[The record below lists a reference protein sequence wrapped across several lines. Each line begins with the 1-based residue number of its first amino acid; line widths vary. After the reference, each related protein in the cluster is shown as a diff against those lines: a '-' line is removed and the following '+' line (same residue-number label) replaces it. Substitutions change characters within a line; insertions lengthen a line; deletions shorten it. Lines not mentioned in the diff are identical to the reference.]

1 MREGVN
7 SFGQDVGGGGMQL
20 KKELVVLM
28 EEEHRMDGKLD
39 LKWMQVVCGFESW
52 KDRGT
57 PIEVSGFFL

>member
-1 MREGVN
+1 
-7 SFGQDVGGGGMQL
+7 MQL

-28 EEEHRMDGKLD
+28 EEEDRMDGKLD